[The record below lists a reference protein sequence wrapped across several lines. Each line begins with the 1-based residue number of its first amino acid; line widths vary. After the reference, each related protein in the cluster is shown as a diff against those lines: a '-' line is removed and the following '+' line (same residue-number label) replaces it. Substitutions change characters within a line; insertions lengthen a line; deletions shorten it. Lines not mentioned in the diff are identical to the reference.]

1 MAKKLINAIYNGEL
15 EGMTIDNAES
25 LFEKARSSYQ
35 PELDRFNKL
44 YDLYKKPDSNGEYD
58 KNIIFELI
66 ESEVDNNIYYPKVRS
81 MNGRTGPS
89 IELEKILRSELYDY
103 NYREFNDIQERFTYI
118 FGGAVAM
125 VYWDPLSR
133 NSAKGG
139 KLRYKSIDPRCFIP
153 QAGVNNVEDMDY
165 CFIIESCTK
174 MKIQNLYQLQ
184 TSDLDFLKSDTEWN
198 IDPDL
203 ITVKTMFYKDKYNH
217 ICKFVWSG
225 SLVLEDDDNIYADK
239 LLYCTKCG
247 TAKQAD
253 EDECIKCYNHDFEYK
268 EVDRRKVTVR
278 FQSDV
283 ELPSGNVINTP
294 VEEEIEVTP
303 YVPNRIPIVIRKNI
317 SSTTLFGISDA
328 EMINT
333 SQKLNNSLLNKLAE
347 RILKSGSLIALPK
360 TLRNKLKVD
369 NSELKILYYDTPV
382 EANGIVVK
390 TLQPQMGNEGYLM
403 DSAYATARQTL
414 GITNTYQ
421 GREDNSAISSKAK
434 TIQIQQTAG
443 RLESKREMKKAAL
456 SNMFELM
463 FEFILAYSYEYRGYY
478 VDADGEEIYKVY
490 DNRLFLM
497 QDDDGNYFYDDEY
510 AFDIDISASYE
521 NDRQTMWE
529 ETRLNFNSG
538 AFGDPKE
545 ISTIRMFWQT
555 MYKLHYPGAKEAL
568 DYITE
573 REQAM
578 LAQQEIENTFRQRE
592 LEIRQSEINSKDLSN
607 EMEHRAQS
615 NIANAKLLDSLNKNS

>member
-1 MAKKLINAIYNGEL
+1 
-15 EGMTIDNAES
+15 
-25 LFEKARSSYQ
+25 
-35 PELDRFNKL
+35 
-44 YDLYKKPDSNGEYD
+44 
-58 KNIIFELI
+58 
-66 ESEVDNNIYYPKVRS
+66 
-81 MNGRTGPS
+81 
-89 IELEKILRSELYDY
+89 
-103 NYREFNDIQERFTYI
+103 
-118 FGGAVAM
+118 
-125 VYWDPLSR
+125 
-133 NSAKGG
+133 
-139 KLRYKSIDPRCFIP
+139 
-153 QAGVNNVEDMDY
+153 
-165 CFIIESCTK
+165 

-247 TAKQAD
+247 TVKQAD
-253 EDECIKCYNHDFEYK
+253 EDECIKCHNHEFEYK

-369 NSELKILYYDTPV
+369 NSELKLLYYDTPV

>member
-1 MAKKLINAIYNGEL
+1 MAKKMINAIYNGVF

-25 LFEKARSSYQ
+25 LFEKARSNYQ
-35 PELDRFNKL
+35 SELDRFNKL
-44 YDLYKKPDSNGEYD
+44 YELYKKPDSHGEYD

-81 MNGRTGPS
+81 LNGRTDPA
-89 IELEKILRSELYDY
+89 IELERILRSELYDY

-133 NSAKGG
+133 NSARGG
-139 KLRYKSIDPRCFIP
+139 KLKYKSIDPRCFIP
-153 QAGVNNVEDMDY
+153 QSGINNVEDMDY
-165 CFIIESCTK
+165 CFIVESCTK
-174 MKIQNLYQLQ
+174 MKIQNLYNLN
-184 TSDLDFLKSDTEWN
+184 TEDLDFLKQDAEWN

-225 SLVLEDDDNIYADK
+225 SLVLEDDDNIYSDK
-239 LLYCTKCG
+239 LLYCTNCG
-247 TAKQAD
+247 TVKQAD
-253 EDECIKCYNHDFEYK
+253 EDECIKCHNTNFEFK
-268 EVDRRKVTVR
+268 DVDRKKVRVR
-278 FQSDV
+278 LQS
-283 ELPSGNVINTP
+283 EIQLPNGEVLDRP
-294 VEEEIEVTP
+294 MEEEIEVTP

-317 SSTTLFGISDA
+317 SSTSLFGISDA

-369 NSELKILYYDTPV
+369 NSELKILYYDTPAD
-382 EANGIVVK
+382 ANGIIVK

-403 DSAYATARQTL
+403 DSAYTTARQTL

-421 GREDNSAISSKAK
+421 GREDSSAISSKAK
-434 TIQIQQTAG
+434 SIQIQQTAG

-478 VDADGEEIYKVY
+478 VDIDGEETYKVY
-490 DNRLFLM
+490 DNRLFLV
-497 QDDDGNYFYDDEY
+497 QDNEGNYFYDDEY
-510 AFDIDISASYE
+510 AFDIDLSASLE
-521 NDRQTMWE
+521 NDRQAMWE
-529 ETRLNFNSG
+529 ETRLNFSSG
-538 AFGDPKE
+538 AFGNPQE

-555 MYKLHYPGAKEAL
+555 MYKLHYPGSKEAL

-573 REQAM
+573 REQAT
-578 LAQQEIENTFRQRE
+578 LAQQEVENTFRQRE
-592 LEIRQSEINSKDLSN
+592 LELRQAEIESKDLSN

-615 NIANAKLLDSLNKNS
+615 NIANAKLLDSLNKNQ